1 VTIVSIA
8 LVLVSLVAL
17 ILVYGWLL
25 LGLAIVMMAGFW
37 LPLCFLLF
45 EFSMVLKLVID
56 VFSCGV

>member
-1 VTIVSIA
+1 
-8 LVLVSLVAL
+8 VAL

-25 LGLAIVMMAGFW
+25 LGLAIVLMAGFW

-45 EFSMVLKLVID
+45 EFSIVLKLVID